1 MAEINK
7 ELLEKAKQATSPEE
21 LIEIAKE
28 NGITLSAETA
38 VKYFDLLN
46 RSGELSDDDLKNV
59 SSGFN
64 GYDGT
69 HNCDFLVTD
78 DSSGS
83 VELNVKNFKTA
94 ACPHDYIRP
103 GMGGEKFDEESLHDR
118 ILREARDRARKF

>member
-7 ELLEKAKQATSPEE
+7 ELLEKAKQTNSPEE

-38 VKYFDLLN
+38 VKCFDLLN

-59 SSGFN
+59 SSGCH
-64 GYDGT
+64 GYDSP
-69 HNCDFLVTD
+69 HDRNFPVAN
-78 DSSGS
+78 SSSS

-94 ACPHDYIRP
+94 ACPHDYIQP
-103 GMGGEKFDEESLHDR
+103 GREDDKFFEESLHAS
-118 ILREARDRARKF
+118 IMREARDAARKR